1 MIAQRLFRLLA
12 MLWVGSLVST
22 GYLAAP
28 TLFASLDRVS
38 AGTVAASLFHT
49 QAVIGV
55 VAGIVLLGFAH
66 AFVKRGDRAYR
77 AARWVIIAMLVCVL
91 VGYFALQP
99 FMNEL
104 RVAAQQ
110 AGTDVGDSAYA
121 ARFGALHFASSAI
134 YLVQSLLG
142 LVLVWRLPVAT
153 RSMF

>member
-12 MLWVGSLVST
+12 MLWVGSLVSI
-22 GYLAAP
+22 GYVAAP
-28 TLFASLDRVS
+28 TLFASLDRAS

-49 QAVIGV
+49 QAMIGV

-66 AFVKRGDRAYR
+66 AFVKRGDRTYR
-77 AARWVIIAMLVCVL
+77 AARWVIVAMLVCVL

-104 RVAAQQ
+104 RVAAQH
-110 AGTDVGDSAYA
+110 AGTDVGHSVYA
-121 ARFGALHFASSAI
+121 ARFGALHVASSAL

>member
-1 MIAQRLFRLLA
+1 MIAQRLFRLFA
-12 MLWVGSLVST
+12 MLWVGSLVSI

-28 TLFASLDRVS
+28 TLFASLDRAS
-38 AGTVAASLFHT
+38 AGMVAASLFHT
-49 QAVIGV
+49 QAVIGMG
-55 VAGIVLLGFAH
+55 AGIVLLGFAH

-77 AARWVIIAMLVCVL
+77 AARWVIIVMLACVL

-99 FMNEL
+99 FMNAL

-110 AGTDVGDSAYA
+110 AETDVGHSAYA
-121 ARFGALHFASSAI
+121 ARFGALHVASSVI